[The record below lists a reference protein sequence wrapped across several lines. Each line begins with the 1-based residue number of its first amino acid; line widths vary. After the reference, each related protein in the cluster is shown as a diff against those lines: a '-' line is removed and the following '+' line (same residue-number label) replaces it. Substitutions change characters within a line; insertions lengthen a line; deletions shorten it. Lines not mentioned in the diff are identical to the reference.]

1 MDSTHSLTDTPTPK
15 PLEIS
20 KIFSK
25 ANENAAASVKKNAC
39 SPCRIP
45 RRRSSHV
52 VRPPLI
58 PLSTTQNVVKSNKPI
73 PARQHQRL
81 HKATALHPKAMENL
95 TAEKRVWDGRAS
107 SADVRQRQPTPKGPN
122 ILSRAINALDFRSRE
137 CSGNEADNTTRAH
150 GFRLPSLQK
159 ASNIRGRGSEVNL
172 RGHTGIQIGKKS
184 CNGLYEKAQIHRHQ
198 ALSLVGDNLLAPK
211 AHDSIATIPRIPRH
225 IPITSAAV
233 NLVPNSLKSSPGQD
247 KSTWISAVI
256 TASINDFTSGA
267 NISGP
272 YDADIPLDVMILVDN
287 SARVSEGMLKAA
299 CRNAFQLTSVL
310 DILIDRIAICCI
322 SPDPTQNLNIL
333 MPLSS
338 YSLDTVEILFRSL
351 PAFQLP
357 HGESSRSRLAGAIK
371 EASNYIIRHSSREA
385 SCHMFLVSAGSTVL
399 IPGESNGDKLRYHT
413 ISPENAVMINS
424 RQSLE
429 GWHIGTNFG
438 SEEQSVDLTFRSKL
452 QFAIQHLRI
461 GVDSG
466 YLHDLE
472 LQLEAGPDSEIEA
485 ILGDTNRSV
494 LRLGESWTVLVKV
507 KPIPELQGPFN
518 SCLTT
523 TNSEN
528 EPHTPNESTVDRMI
542 DQLQGMLKPASCTL
556 NNECR
561 ITASLEYKHSALS
574 GNTILLTRNKFT
586 VPRFRKAVTWD
597 DSVKPPAPRSNSAIS
612 HRQII
617 KPPIDSEIISV
628 KKRQQ
633 FVSNVVGNDHQSNKF
648 GKEIADE
655 ASAMRESC
663 LPYRDMSP
671 FGSMNPYKD
680 ICKHADPMASQ
691 QYLGRIPEYGHL
703 HRLEDPFARIH

>member
-1 MDSTHSLTDTPTPK
+1 
-15 PLEIS
+15 
-20 KIFSK
+20 
-25 ANENAAASVKKNAC
+25 
-39 SPCRIP
+39 
-45 RRRSSHV
+45 
-52 VRPPLI
+52 
-58 PLSTTQNVVKSNKPI
+58 
-73 PARQHQRL
+73 
-81 HKATALHPKAMENL
+81 MENL

-287 SARVSEGMLKAA
+287 
-299 CRNAFQLTSVL
+299 
-310 DILIDRIAICCI
+310 
-322 SPDPTQNLNIL
+322 
-333 MPLSS
+333 
-338 YSLDTVEILFRSL
+338 SLDTVEILFRSL

>member
-1 MDSTHSLTDTPTPK
+1 MESTHGLTDTPTPK

-52 VRPPLI
+52 VRPPLL

-73 PARQHQRL
+73 PARQPQRL
-81 HKATALHPKAMENL
+81 HKATALRPKAMENL

-107 SADVRQRQPTPKGPN
+107 SADARQRQPTPKGPN

-137 CSGNEADNTTRAH
+137 CSGNEADNTAKAH

-159 ASNIRGRGSEVNL
+159 ASIIRGRGSEVNL
-172 RGHTGIQIGKKS
+172 RVHTGIQTGKKS
-184 CNGLYEKAQIHRHQ
+184 CDGLYEKAQVHKHQ
-198 ALSLVGDNLLAPK
+198 ALSFVGDNLLAPK
-211 AHDSIATIPRIPRH
+211 PRDSITLMPRMPRH

-233 NLVPNSLKSSPGQD
+233 KLVPNSLKSSLGQD
-247 KSTWISAVI
+247 NSTWISAVI
-256 TASINDFTSGA
+256 TASINDFSSGV
-267 NISGP
+267 NINGP

-287 SARVSEGMLKAA
+287 
-299 CRNAFQLTSVL
+299 
-310 DILIDRIAICCI
+310 
-322 SPDPTQNLNIL
+322 
-333 MPLSS
+333 
-338 YSLDTVEILFRSL
+338 SLDTVEILFRSL

-371 EASNYIIRHSSREA
+371 EASNYLIRHSSKGA

-413 ISPENAVMINS
+413 ISPENSMMINS

-438 SEEQSVDLTFRSKL
+438 SEEQSSVDLTFRSKL

-494 LRLGESWTVLVKV
+494 LRLGESWTVLVRV
-507 KPIPELQGPFN
+507 KPITELQGPFN
-518 SCLTT
+518 SGPNTA
-523 TNSEN
+523 NSEN
-528 EPHTPNESTVDRMI
+528 EPHTPNESTVDQMI
-542 DQLQGMLKPASCTL
+542 DQLQGMLKPASYPL
-556 NNECR
+556 NNEYH
-561 ITASLEYKHSALS
+561 ITASLEYKHSAFP

-597 DSVKPPAPRSNSAIS
+597 DSVKPSAPRSNSAIS

-633 FVSNVVGNDHQSNKF
+633 IVSNVAGNGHQSKKPGND
-648 GKEIADE
+648 IANE

-663 LPYRDMSP
+663 LSYRDMSP

-680 ICKHADPMASQ
+680 ICKHTDPITSQ
-691 QYLGRIPEYGHL
+691 QPLGRIPEYGRL

>member
-1 MDSTHSLTDTPTPK
+1 MESTHGLTDTPTPK

-39 SPCRIP
+39 SPC
-45 RRRSSHV
+45 H
-52 VRPPLI
+52 
-58 PLSTTQNVVKSNKPI
+58 
-73 PARQHQRL
+73 A
-81 HKATALHPKAMENL
+81 
-95 TAEKRVWDGRAS
+95 
-107 SADVRQRQPTPKGPN
+107 RQRQPTPKGPN

-137 CSGNEADNTTRAH
+137 CSGNEADNTAKAH

-159 ASNIRGRGSEVNL
+159 ASIIRGRGSEVNL
-172 RGHTGIQIGKKS
+172 RVHTGIQTGKKS
-184 CNGLYEKAQIHRHQ
+184 CDGLYEKAQVHKHQ
-198 ALSLVGDNLLAPK
+198 ALSFVGDNLLAPK
-211 AHDSIATIPRIPRH
+211 PRDSITLMPRMPRH

-233 NLVPNSLKSSPGQD
+233 KLVPNSLKSSLGQD
-247 KSTWISAVI
+247 NSTWISAVI
-256 TASINDFTSGA
+256 TASINDFSSGV
-267 NISGP
+267 NINGP

-299 CRNAFQLTSVL
+299 CKNAFQLASVL

-371 EASNYIIRHSSREA
+371 EASNYLIRHSSKGA

-413 ISPENAVMINS
+413 ISPENSMMINS

-438 SEEQSVDLTFRSKL
+438 SEEQSSVDLTFRSKL

-494 LRLGESWTVLVKV
+494 LRLGESWTVLVRV
-507 KPIPELQGPFN
+507 KPITELQGPFN
-518 SCLTT
+518 SGPNTA
-523 TNSEN
+523 NSEN
-528 EPHTPNESTVDRMI
+528 EPHTPNESTVDQMI
-542 DQLQGMLKPASCTL
+542 DQLQGMLKPASYPL
-556 NNECR
+556 NNEYH
-561 ITASLEYKHSALS
+561 ITASLEYKHSAFP

-597 DSVKPPAPRSNSAIS
+597 DSVKPSPPRSNSAIS

-633 FVSNVVGNDHQSNKF
+633 IVSNVAGNGHQSKKPGND
-648 GKEIADE
+648 IANE

-663 LPYRDMSP
+663 LSYRDMSP

-680 ICKHADPMASQ
+680 ICKHTDPITSQ
-691 QYLGRIPEYGHL
+691 QPLGSIPEYGRL

>member
-20 KIFSK
+20 KIFPK
-25 ANENAAASVKKNAC
+25 ANENAAALVKKNVC

-52 VRPPLI
+52 VRPPLL
-58 PLSTTQNVVKSNKPI
+58 PLSTTQNVERSNKPI
-73 PARQHQRL
+73 TARQHQRL

-95 TAEKRVWDGRAS
+95 TVEKRVWDGRAS

-122 ILSRAINALDFRSRE
+122 ILSRAINALAFRSRE
-137 CSGNEADNTTRAH
+137 CSGNQADNTARAH

-159 ASNIRGRGSEVNL
+159 ASIIRGKGSEVNL
-172 RGHTGIQIGKKS
+172 RGHTGIQTEKKS
-184 CNGLYEKAQIHRHQ
+184 CDGLYEKAQIHRHQ
-198 ALSLVGDNLLAPK
+198 TLSFVGDNPLAPK
-211 AHDSIATIPRIPRH
+211 PRDSAAQIPRIPRH

-247 KSTWISAVI
+247 NSTWVSAVV
-256 TASINDFTSGA
+256 TASINDFTSGV
-267 NISGP
+267 NINGP

-287 SARVSEGMLKAA
+287 S
-299 CRNAFQLTSVL
+299 NAFQLASVL

-322 SPDPTQNLNIL
+322 SPDPTQNLNLL

-371 EASNYIIRHSSREA
+371 EASNYLIRHSSRGA

-413 ISPENAVMINS
+413 KSPDNAMMINS
-424 RQSLE
+424 CQSLE

-438 SEEQSVDLTFRSKL
+438 SEEQSSVDLTFRSKL

-461 GVDSG
+461 GIDSG
-466 YLHDLE
+466 YLHDLV
-472 LQLEAGPDSEIEA
+472 LQLEAGPDSQIEA
-485 ILGDTNRSV
+485 ILGDTNRRV

-507 KPIPELQGPFN
+507 KPIPELQGPIN
-518 SCLTT
+518 SGPATA
-523 TNSEN
+523 NREN
-528 EPHTPNESTVDRMI
+528 EPHTPNESTVNRMI
-542 DQLQGMLKPASCTL
+542 DQLQGMLKPASNTL
-556 NNECR
+556 NNEHN
-561 ITASLEYKHSALS
+561 IIASLEYKHSALS

-586 VPRFRKAVTWD
+586 IPRSRKAVTWD

-617 KPPIDSEIISV
+617 KPPIDSEVISV

-633 FVSNVVGNDHQSNKF
+633 IVSNVAGNGYQPKKS
-648 GKEIADE
+648 GKDIANG
-655 ASAMRESC
+655 ASVIRENC
-663 LPYRDMSP
+663 LSYRDMSP

-680 ICKHADPMASQ
+680 ICKHADPITSQ
-691 QYLGRIPEYGHL
+691 QSLGRIPEYGHL

>member
-1 MDSTHSLTDTPTPK
+1 MDSTHNLTDTPTPK

-20 KIFSK
+20 KIFPK
-25 ANENAAASVKKNAC
+25 AKENAADLVKKNAC

-52 VRPPLI
+52 VRPPLL
-58 PLSTTQNVVKSNKPI
+58 PLSTTQNVVRSNKPI

-107 SADVRQRQPTPKGPN
+107 SAGVRQRQPTPKGPN

-137 CSGNEADNTTRAH
+137 CSGNEADNTARAH

-159 ASNIRGRGSEVNL
+159 ASIIRGKGSEVNL
-172 RGHTGIQIGKKS
+172 RGHTDIRTGKKS
-184 CNGLYEKAQIHRHQ
+184 CDGLYEKAQIHRHQ
-198 ALSLVGDNLLAPK
+198 TLSFVGDNLLAPK
-211 AHDSIATIPRIPRH
+211 PRDSIAQIPRIPRN

-233 NLVPNSLKSSPGQD
+233 NLVPNSLKSSPGQNN
-247 KSTWISAVI
+247 STWVSAVV
-256 TASINDFTSGA
+256 TASINDFTSGV
-267 NISGP
+267 NINGP
-272 YDADIPLDVMILVDN
+272 YEADIPLDVMILVDN
-287 SARVSEGMLKAA
+287 S
-299 CRNAFQLTSVL
+299 NAFQLASVL

-371 EASNYIIRHSSREA
+371 EASNYLIRHSSRGA

-413 ISPENAVMINS
+413 ISPDNAMMINS
-424 RQSLE
+424 CQSLE

-438 SEEQSVDLTFRSKL
+438 SEEQSSVDLTFRSKL

-466 YLHDLE
+466 YLHNLV
-472 LQLEAGPDSEIEA
+472 LQLEAGPDSQIEA

-507 KPIPELQGPFN
+507 KPIPELQGPIN
-518 SCLTT
+518 SGPATAIR
-523 TNSEN
+523 EN

-542 DQLQGMLKPASCTL
+542 DQLQGMLKPASNTL
-556 NNECR
+556 NNEHN

-574 GNTILLTRNKFT
+574 GNTILLTKNKFT
-586 VPRFRKAVTWD
+586 IPRSRKAVTWD

-617 KPPIDSEIISV
+617 KPPIDSEVISV

-633 FVSNVVGNDHQSNKF
+633 IASNVAGNGHQPKKS
-648 GKEIADE
+648 GKDIANE
-655 ASAMRESC
+655 ASVMRENCVS
-663 LPYRDMSP
+663 YRDMSP

-680 ICKHADPMASQ
+680 ICKHADPITSQ
-691 QYLGRIPEYGHL
+691 QSLSRIPGYGHL